1 MAARISSPDSSS
13 STDDLPELEP
23 LPMGD
28 ADCDHHVY
36 MTRAT
41 PETHDVAA
49 SSMTSSMTDD
59 SSPIAA
65 SPPTC
70 QNNLFPSI
78 LFTQRPSSPAK
89 DDYILD
95 SGATTSVVD
104 LRSVMHDFVPEPTQ
118 VKGVG
123 GFTSSTGRGTLR
135 ISLTADDGRPIDL
148 VFRGTLCVP
157 GAPRLLSLTRIV
169 DGGAVF
175 TVPSP
180 DRALLS
186 IGMAIISAVRV
197 NGLYLLRATTI
208 PPPRDTAQ
216 IDDTLHAGH
225 TVFPAQAHGY
235 SAHKPF
241 DGTMDELHSTMGHA
255 SAAVMNR
262 QLRDGLLDWI
272 SPRLQRDLRSTT
284 RFQCT
289 SCSQGK
295 ITRRSIAKSH
305 GVSEQLRFHSDTF
318 GPCTQ
323 AYASQCKYA
332 IIYVHQ
338 SSGFCSCTGCR
349 PRPARVH

>member
-1 MAARISSPDSSS
+1 
-13 STDDLPELEP
+13 
-23 LPMGD
+23 
-28 ADCDHHVY
+28 
-36 MTRAT
+36 
-41 PETHDVAA
+41 
-49 SSMTSSMTDD
+49 MTDD
-59 SSPIAA
+59 SSPTAA
-65 SPPTC
+65 SPPTR

-78 LFTQRPSSPAK
+78 LITQQPISPAK

-104 LRSVMHDFVPEPTQ
+104 LRSALHDFVPEVTQ

-123 GFTSSTGRGTLR
+123 GFTSSTGHGTLR
-135 ISLTADDGRPIDL
+135 ISLTADDGRSIDL

-186 IGMAIISAVRV
+186 IGMATISAVRV
-197 NGLYLLRATTI
+197 NGLYLLRADTI
-208 PPPRDTAQ
+208 PPPRDAAQ
-216 IDDTLHAGH
+216 GDDASHAGH

-235 SAHKPF
+235 SEQQPF
-241 DGTMDELHSTMGHA
+241 DGTMEELHSTLGHA
-255 SAAVMNR
+255 SATVMNR

-272 SPRLQRDLRSTT
+272 SPRLQRLLRSTT

-305 GVSEQLRFHSDTF
+305 GISEQLR
-318 GPCTQ
+318 
-323 AYASQCKYA
+323 
-332 IIYVHQ
+332 
-338 SSGFCSCTGCR
+338 
-349 PRPARVH
+349 